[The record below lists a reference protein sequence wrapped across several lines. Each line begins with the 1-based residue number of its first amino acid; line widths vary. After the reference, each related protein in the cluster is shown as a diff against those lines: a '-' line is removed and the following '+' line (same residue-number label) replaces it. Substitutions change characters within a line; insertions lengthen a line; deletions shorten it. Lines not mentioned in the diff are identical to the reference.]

1 MRALR
6 STGGA
11 RGLARLM
18 VLGAVIAAASLI
30 TILPAAAAGPQPP
43 GLASR
48 DLSAQQRRPRITVR
62 PRRTV
67 LGPNAV
73 RQCRAWLAQEARPSG
88 TVVVPR
94 QQCWW
99 E

>member
-1 MRALR
+1 MTVTRKA
-6 STGGA
+6 
-11 RGLARLM
+11 GLAAAGVLM
-18 VLGAVIAAASLI
+18 LLAAV
-30 TILPAAAAGPQPP
+30 PAAAAPRDQGV
-43 GLASR
+43 ASR
-48 DLSAQQRRPRITVR
+48 AGATDLSAQRRTRIIVR

-73 RQCRAWLAQEARPSG
+73 RQCRAWLAQEFRPSG
-88 TVVVPR
+88 TVIVPR